1 MTYPVDRA
9 QDGGV
14 NGSARKAWVRNRR
27 GLGLVLYAG
36 VFLAACWKAPT
47 PAPAPMPAVS
57 PGQAFL
63 RIEAGMHTGTI
74 FRIDVDAAGRHLVTG
89 SDDKTV
95 RVWDLRSGQLERVLL
110 PPIGKYYEPAR
121 RPPAPPEGKIYAV
134 AISPDGGTVAAG
146 GLTEHNLYL
155 FERQTGRLLRR
166 ISGLSSSIH
175 HLAFSR
181 DGALL
186 VAAQAGPSGVQVFRA
201 ANGKELSRDLGYGG
215 RSAGADFDPAGRLV
229 TSSEDGQIR
238 LYGQDLQILATV
250 QAPGGKQP
258 LGIAFSPDGS
268 RIAVGYLDSPRVDIL
283 AGKDLQLLYS
293 ADTQKIS
300 GTLSAVAWSTDGAFL
315 YAGGTYQSDHDPGST
330 VRRWADAG
338 RGAWTDLLAS
348 TDAAVVTSLR
358 PLASGS
364 VAFAS
369 NAPAWGVL
377 SADERLSVDR
387 RPVTADMSE
396 LGKAFRVS
404 ADGKTVRF
412 GYEIFGLRPVLFN
425 LAARKLILDPP
436 ADLQLKAARTSA
448 EGLAITGGDA
458 AAARLSLNG
467 KPLPLDD
474 DEEPKSWAVAP
485 DFQSFVLGTS
495 WNLRSF
501 DRAGKRRWAWT
512 TGRIWKVQVTPDGR
526 LAIAALADG
535 TIRWYR
541 YSDGRELL
549 ALYPHT
555 DGHRW
560 VLWTPSG
567 YYDASEGGESLL
579 GWQVNHGFDHEGE
592 FFPVAQFRDSF
603 HRPEVIDRILDTLD
617 EAEALRQSGMAGITP
632 RVFGAG

>member
-1 MTYPVDRA
+1 MT
-9 QDGGV
+9 
-14 NGSARKAWVRNRR
+14 
-27 GLGLVLYAG
+27 
-36 VFLAACWKAPT
+36 ACWKAPT
-47 PAPAPMPAVS
+47 PMPAVA

-63 RIEAGMHTGTI
+63 RIEAGMHTETI
-74 FRIDVDAAGRHLVTG
+74 FRLDVDAAGRYLVTG

-95 RVWDLRSGQLERVLL
+95 RVWDLRSGQLQRVLR
-110 PPIGKYYEPAR
+110 PPIGKYD
-121 RPPAPPEGKIYAV
+121 GKIYAV

-155 FERQTGRLLRR
+155 FERQTGRMLRR

-229 TSSEDGQIR
+229 TSSYDGQIR
-238 LYGQDLQILATV
+238 LYGKDLKILAAV
-250 QAPGGKQP
+250 EAPGGKQP

-268 RIAVGYLDSPRVDIL
+268 RIAVGYFDSPHVDVL

-293 ADTQKIS
+293 ADTKKIS
-300 GTLSAVAWSTDGAFL
+300 GALGAVAWSTDGALL
-315 YAGGTYQSDHDPGST
+315 YAAGTYRRDHDLGSM
-330 VRRWADAG
+330 VCRWAGAG
-338 RGAWTDLLAS
+338 RGAWTELRIS
-348 TDAAVVTSLR
+348 TEAAGVTSLR
-358 PLASGS
+358 PLADGS

-377 SADERLSVDR
+377 SYGERLSVDPS
-387 RPVTADMSE
+387 PVTAVMRE
-396 LGKAFRVS
+396 LENGFRVS

-412 GYEIFGLRPVLFN
+412 GYELFGFRPALFN

-436 ADLQLKAARTSA
+436 ADLKLKPARISAA
-448 EGLAITGGDA
+448 GLAITGGDA
-458 AAARLSLNG
+458 AAPRLSLNG
-467 KPLPLDD
+467 KLLPLED
-474 DEEPKSWAVAP
+474 DEEPRSWAVAP

-512 TGRIWKVQVTPDGR
+512 TGGIWQVQVTGNGY

-541 YSDGRELL
+541 YSDGQELL

-592 FFPVAQFRDSF
+592 FFPVAQFRDHY
-603 HRPEVIDRILDTLD
+603 HRPEVIDSILDTLD
-617 EAEALRQSGMAGITP
+617 EGEALRQAGITP
-632 RVFGAG
+632 QVFGAG